1 MGRAASGFLLLAAVA
16 MSAPAAAQGQSQD
29 VRSLVDQIDRLR
41 RDMDVVQRQLA
52 RGGVPAA
59 APGAAAPAPAPGDL
73 STSFVEQTYTRFS
86 ELENQLR
93 ELTGRVE
100 LLSHNVSEL
109 TARFDKLVG
118 DVDYRLSA
126 LERGGA
132 PAGAAPAPGNA
143 APSAAAPAPASTPPA
158 DQAQVPPGQSRM
170 VLMPG
175 PAGQSA
181 TPPQAGGAPAPQQ
194 SAAVTLPQG
203 SPEAQYEFAYAQ
215 LLQAQREQGDFGR
228 AETALKSF
236 ISANPNHRLAGN
248 AQYWLG
254 ETYYVRRDYNNAA
267 VAFAEGFQKYPSSE
281 KAPDN
286 LLKLGMSLGQLNQK
300 AKACGTLGELERRYP
315 QASASIKQAT
325 QREKQRL
332 GCS

>member
-16 MSAPAAAQGQSQD
+16 VSAPAVAQGQSQD
-29 VRSLVDQIDRLR
+29 VRSLADQIDRLR

-59 APGAAAPAPAPGDL
+59 APGAAATAPAPGDL

-118 DVDYRLSA
+118 DVDFRLSA

-132 PAGAAPAPGNA
+132 PAAGAAPAPGNA
-143 APSAAAPAPASTPPA
+143 APSAAAPSSTPPA
-158 DQAQVPPGQSRM
+158 SQAQVPPGQSRM
-170 VLMPG
+170 VLVPG
-175 PAGQSA
+175 PAGQA
-181 TPPQAGGAPAPQQ
+181 AAPQAGPAPAPQQ

-228 AETALKSF
+228 AESALKSF

-267 VAFAEGFQKYPSSE
+267 IAFAEGFQKYPSSE

-332 GCS
+332 GCG